1 MSHKENFKKSRKVKT
16 SSSLST
22 PALFFKA
29 CRNVLEVST
38 VFFIFSSFVAISLF
52 QGKVGICLCNWYTR
66 QWFKFQFYT
75 FGPLALNTVV
85 ISIQKI
91 HKHSWNDREIQL
103 VNMFFV
109 LYFVLNV
116 LFESSLV
123 LLVFIWLVQ
132 GVSTFR

>member
-103 VNMFFV
+103 VKYVFCSV
-109 LYFVLNV
+109 CLNV
-116 LFESSLV
+116 LFESTLV
-123 LLVFIWLVQ
+123 LLMFIWLVQ